1 MKRLSAMPSTKFGY
15 LVGFLLLVSLACNF
29 PTANPRIDN
38 VYLAKDFEGKQAV
51 QIFTPD
57 EIIFGIVELVESPME
72 TNIRA
77 VWIASDTDAIESN
90 FQIYE
95 AEIVTSSGIVHFEL
109 SNDLPWPKGTYRLD
123 IYLNGEL
130 ERILE
135 FDVQ

>member
-1 MKRLSAMPSTKFGY
+1 M
-15 LVGFLLLVSLACNF
+15 
-29 PTANPRIDN
+29 
-38 VYLAKDFEGKQAV
+38 AKDFEGKQPV

-57 EIIFGIVELVESPME
+57 EIIFGIVELVDSPME